1 MTASPDHNHLVSAEA
16 IGVDIAALAALTEPD
31 RPWTRR
37 SFTPMF
43 DRGRDWLRA
52 AFAGAG
58 LTTGIDAAG
67 NLIGRRAGSG
77 AGCGTILLG
86 SHTDTVPDGGRFDGV
101 AGVAAALE
109 VVRALDR
116 AGVVLRHDLA
126 VVDFLAEEVSGF
138 GVSCIGSRAMAG
150 IMPADWLERRWQDR
164 SLAEAIAAVGG
175 MPEALGRPLSAPL
188 AGPLRA
194 FLELHIEQGT
204 ILESEGTAIG
214 LVRAIAGI
222 TRIEII
228 VEGRPDHAGTTP
240 MDGRNDAL
248 VSAAPLV
255 EAVRHEAARPR
266 EGRHFTGTVGEFEVF
281 PNAANVIPGRVRLLI
296 DARAE
301 RRSDMEAF
309 IAWAKAL
316 AAGVPGASA
325 RVISDNPPVP
335 MDADLLAVLAEAADA
350 AGVSHRPLTSGAGHD
365 AAHVARL
372 GPAAMVFVPSRGGRS
387 HCPEEWTEID
397 QIADGAEAIA
407 RAVIELDRR

>member
-1 MTASPDHNHLVSAEA
+1 MTTSPDHNRLVSADA
-16 IGVDIAALAALTEPD
+16 IGADIAALAALTEPD

-43 DRGRDWLRA
+43 DQGRDWLRA

-58 LTTGIDAAG
+58 LATATDAAG

-138 GVSCIGSRAMAG
+138 GVSCIGSRGMAG
-150 IMPADWLERRWQDR
+150 VMPAEWLERRWQDR
-164 SLAEAIAAVGG
+164 SLAEAITAVGG
-175 MPEALGRPLSAPL
+175 APEALGRPLSAPL
-188 AGPLRA
+188 AGPLKA

-204 ILESEGTAIG
+204 VLEREGTAIG

-222 TRIEII
+222 TRIEIM
-228 VEGRPDHAGTTP
+228 VEGRADHAGTTP
-240 MDGRNDAL
+240 MDGRSDAL

-255 EAVRHEAARPR
+255 GAVRDEAARPR
-266 EGRHFTGTVGEFEVF
+266 EGRHFTATVGEFEVF

-309 IAWAKAL
+309 IAWAEAL
-316 AAGVPGASA
+316 AAGVPGASV

-335 MDADLLAVLAEAADA
+335 MDADLLAVLAGAADA

-387 HCPEEWTEID
+387 HCAEEWTEID